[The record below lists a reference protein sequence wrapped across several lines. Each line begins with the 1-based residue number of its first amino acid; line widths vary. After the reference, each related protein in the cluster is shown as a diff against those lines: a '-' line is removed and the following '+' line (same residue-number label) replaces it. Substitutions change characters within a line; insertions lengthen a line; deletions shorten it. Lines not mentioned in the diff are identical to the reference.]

1 MISFF
6 FSFSNFSKH
15 FSKEICNPLLNLIQ
29 TTQFKI
35 SNAAA

>member
-1 MISFF
+1 MISFS

-15 FSKEICNPLLNLIQ
+15 FSKEILNPLLNLIQ
-29 TTQFKI
+29 TSQYKI